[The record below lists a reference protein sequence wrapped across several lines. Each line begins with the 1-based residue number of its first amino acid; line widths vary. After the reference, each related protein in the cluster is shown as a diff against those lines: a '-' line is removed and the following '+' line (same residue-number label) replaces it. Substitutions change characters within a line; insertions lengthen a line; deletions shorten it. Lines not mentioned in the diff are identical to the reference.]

1 MTRQALVRTG
11 GLGCGPS
18 CGCAPGGRSPWP
30 SAFRLLDRF
39 AARAFGPPRCG
50 VPFGLGDTPRSPG
63 ALRFPAFETI
73 RGFAPN
79 GPQPLGPGPT
89 KAIARLADTIL
100 GGMQT
105 ANPFTAVRL
114 VGYIAGQESD
124 PSLGLSRAQAV
135 QSALL
140 GALIAREPGITS
152 RLRFFADDCGFSQ
165 DAPRVDVLL
174 WVGPGG
180 PPPVPCAARVPSP
193 AEAARGAVR
202 TSPETVEE
210 RINRILREPVQA
222 PKAGRSF
229 SQAFWSALD
238 ENVGRVMSR
247 AGVPQRLRGPI
258 REGVRKAV
266 EKGAESI
273 LDRVL
278 GETGLPGEVQEAI
291 KSTVRAAVRTPVR

>member
-18 CGCAPGGRSPWP
+18 CGCAPRGRSPWRD
-30 SAFRLLDRF
+30 AFRLFDRF
-39 AARAFGPPRCG
+39 AARVFPPARCG
-50 VPFGLGDTPRSPG
+50 PFGLGDPPPQPG

-73 RGFAPN
+73 RGFARN
-79 GPQPLGPGPT
+79 GPTPLGPGPT
-89 KAIARLADTIL
+89 KAIGRLADTIL

-114 VGYIAGQESD
+114 VGYIAGDEGE
-124 PSLGLSRAQAV
+124 PSLGLRRAQAV

-140 GALIAREPGITS
+140 AALMARDPNITR
-152 RLRFFADDCGFSQ
+152 RLRFLADDCGFSP

-180 PPPVPCAARVPSP
+180 PPPVPCAARIPSP

-202 TSPETVEE
+202 TGPETVEE
-210 RINRILREPVQA
+210 RIARILREPVQA

-238 ENVGRVMSR
+238 ENVDRVMSR
-247 AGVPQRLRGPI
+247 AGVPTRLRGPI

-278 GETGLPGEVQEAI
+278 GETGLPGTVQDAI
-291 KSTVRAAVRTPVR
+291 KSTVRATVQTPVR